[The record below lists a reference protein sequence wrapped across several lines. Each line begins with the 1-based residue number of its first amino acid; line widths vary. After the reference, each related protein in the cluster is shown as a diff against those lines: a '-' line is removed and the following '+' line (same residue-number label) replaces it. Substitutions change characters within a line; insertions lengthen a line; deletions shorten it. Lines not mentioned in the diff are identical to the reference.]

1 MNKGLTY
8 TYASARLHLQL
19 LESTD
24 QQVDSPQRL
33 KNKMSLIEAAL
44 YVTGRP
50 LDLKTIGAVTG
61 FRSEDKTREL
71 ARQLKEQYGNNGSCL
86 EILELSDGRF
96 VMQLKPQ
103 YVKHVK
109 RLATRQ
115 LLTSGPMKTLSFIA
129 YRQPVTQ
136 SYLAKVRGNLTYAH
150 VRQLR
155 EIGLITEERLGRTKV
170 LRTTPN
176 FADYF
181 NLSHDTGDMK
191 KQLERLFQS
200 IKAGKF
206 AIKHSR
212 DAKMSVHGDQLS
224 LPNAAHNNA

>member
-1 MNKGLTY
+1 M
-8 TYASARLHLQL
+8 
-19 LESTD
+19 
-24 QQVDSPQRL
+24 V
-33 KNKMSLIEAAL
+33 EAAL

-50 LDLKTIGAVTG
+50 IDLKTLGSVVG

-71 ARQLKEQYGNNGSCL
+71 ARQLKEKYGNNGSCL

-103 YVKHVK
+103 YVRHVK

-115 LLTSGPMKTLSFIA
+115 LLTAGPMKTLSYIA

-136 SYLAKVRGNLTYAH
+136 SYLAKVRGNLAYSH
-150 VRQLR
+150 VEQLHD
-155 EIGLITEERLGRTKV
+155 IGLISEERLGRTKV

-181 NLSHDTGDMK
+181 NLSHELANMK
-191 KQLERLFQS
+191 KQLEKLFQS
-200 IKAGKF
+200 IKAKGSSKKPSPQ
-206 AIKHSR
+206 AKVTSQRKQDTNSGHS
-212 DAKMSVHGDQLS
+212 S
-224 LPNAAHNNA
+224 

>member
-1 MNKGLTY
+1 ML
-8 TYASARLHLQL
+8 
-19 LESTD
+19 
-24 QQVDSPQRL
+24 
-33 KNKMSLIEAAL
+33 EAAL

-50 LDLKTIGAVTG
+50 IDIKTLGSVVG
-61 FRSEDKTREL
+61 FRSEDKVRAL
-71 ARQLKEQYGNNGSCL
+71 ARQLKEKYGNNGSCL

-103 YVKHVK
+103 FVRHVK

-115 LLTSGPMKTLSFIA
+115 LLTAGPMKTLSFIA

-136 SYLAKVRGNLTYAH
+136 SYLAKVRGNLTYSH

-155 EIGLITEERLGRTKV
+155 EMGLIAEERLGRTKV

-181 NLSHDTGDMK
+181 NLSHDLTTMK
-191 KQLERLFQS
+191 KQLEKLFQT
-200 IKAGKF
+200 IKAEKS
-206 AIKHSR
+206 AKKPSSR
-212 DAKMSVHGDQLS
+212 SGSSTKAVLGSELS
-224 LPNAAHNNA
+224 ANHNNA

>member
-1 MNKGLTY
+1 
-8 TYASARLHLQL
+8 L
-19 LESTD
+19 LETQS
-24 QQVDSPQRL
+24 QAVESPRRL
-33 KNKMSLIEAAL
+33 KNKMSLMEAAL

-50 LDLKTIGAVTG
+50 IDIRTLGSVAG
-61 FRSEDKTREL
+61 FRSEDKTRVL
-71 ARQLKEQYGNNGSCL
+71 ARQLKDKYGNNGSCL

-115 LLTSGPMKTLSFIA
+115 LLTAGPMKTLSFIA
-129 YRQPVTQ
+129 YRQPVAQ
-136 SYLAKVRGNLTYAH
+136 SYLAKVRGNLTYSH

-155 EIGLITEERLGRTKV
+155 EMGLITEERLGRTKV

-181 NLSHDTGDMK
+181 NLTHDIAGMK

-200 IKAGKF
+200 IKAEKTPK
-206 AIKHSR
+206 KHPSEP
-212 DAKMSVHGDQLS
+212 KV
-224 LPNAAHNNA
+224 PVEVN